1 MLEHLMRRM
10 QEAPASTKPSLLDA
24 AAEMARPLFGSTA
37 ATIVVFLPL
46 AFITGVTGGFFK
58 ALAVTMT
65 AALIVSLLYARYAL
79 PLVASRWLTMR
90 DVEAAEKADGF
101 MGRIG
106 DGYDRAAHRALVRPG
121 VFVGV
126 GAAILLLVGTFSW
139 THVQSG
145 FMPKMD
151 EGGFIL
157 DYKAK
162 SGAALSDTDQ
172 LLRQVEAIIR
182 DTPEVVS
189 YSRRTGFQ
197 LGGGLTEADE
207 GDFFVRLKGGS
218 RRPIEAVMTEIRLK
232 IEHRVPGLQV
242 ELLQLMEDLIG
253 DLTGVRRQ
261 NIWHN
266 SRRKLAEC
274 GPRPGVD
281 IKRRSCGGASG
292 DVRWSSV

>member
-1 MLEHLMRRM
+1 
-10 QEAPASTKPSLLDA
+10 
-24 AAEMARPLFGSTA
+24 
-37 ATIVVFLPL
+37 
-46 AFITGVTGGFFK
+46 
-58 ALAVTMT
+58 
-65 AALIVSLLYARYAL
+65 
-79 PLVASRWLTMR
+79 MR

-232 IEHRVPGLQV
+232 IEHRVP
-242 ELLQLMEDLIG
+242 
-253 DLTGVRRQ
+253 VRRQ

-266 SRRKLAEC
+266 SRRRLAEC
-274 GPRPGVD
+274 GPRLGVD
-281 IKRRSCGGASG
+281 VRRRACGAASA
-292 DVRWSSV
+292 DVRWSVA